1 MSILVFASTT
11 RRYYSPAH
19 TSSATPT
26 RLRLQQ
32 MQIDLCPEST
42 DDLHP
47 SDSQRG
53 DSAELFSSADANFT
67 HRPSTK
73 VVQ

>member
-26 RLRLQQ
+26 RLRLEQ

-42 DDLHP
+42 
-47 SDSQRG
+47 
-53 DSAELFSSADANFT
+53 ET
-67 HRPSTK
+67 TSTRQ
-73 VVQ
+73 VVGGGRAQSFFRAPMQTLPIVRAPK